1 MGYLKG
7 LFSIIFLLLLICT
20 NTQASDGRYITL
32 DQAVAEMKK
41 DTRLKVL
48 DAETVDFNGKKV
60 HQIKILT
67 HDGYVKKINVRTQS
81 D

>member
-48 DAETVDFNGKKV
+48 DAETVDFNGQKV